1 MWPTLRLTTA
11 RRGAILASLAVLLAL
26 MLGSQ
31 QPVAQQYTPTPS
43 EAYMEHVYVTVGAR
57 DLKRYVFYA
66 CANCRVSIVFYVY
79 SGSELIDIIFRALD
93 PDGRE
98 IYPRGKVISLQ
109 WSFTAEKAGTY
120 VLEFDNTYSM
130 LTGKSIDLALAVSPP
145 PTTTTVY
152 RTMIEY
158 RTLTATEYRTLTETL
173 TVTPS
178 ILKLWENR
186 GVETKISYH
195 FQDLLASSVSS
206 MPAMNATAAASVSVN
221 MLSCDK
227 MLSEGRLLGSRG
239 V

>member
-1 MWPTLRLTTA
+1 VLRLTTA

-31 QPVAQQYTPTPS
+31 QPDAQQYTPTPTPS

-98 IYPRGKVISLQ
+98 IYPRGRVPGWLS

>member
-1 MWPTLRLTTA
+1 
-11 RRGAILASLAVLLAL
+11 
-26 MLGSQ
+26 
-31 QPVAQQYTPTPS
+31 
-43 EAYMEHVYVTVGAR
+43 MEHVYVTVGAK

-66 CANCRVSIVFYVY
+66 CANYRVSIVFYVY
-79 SGSELIDIIFRALD
+79 SGSELIDIIFRASD

-98 IYPRGKVISLQ
+98 IYPRGRVPGWLS
-109 WSFTAEKAGTY
+109 WSFTAEEAGTY
-120 VLEFDNTYSM
+120 VLEFDNTYSI
-130 LTGKSIDLALAVSPP
+130 KSIDLALAVSPP

-158 RTLTATEYRTLTETL
+158 RTLTATEYRTEYRTLTETL

-206 MPAMNATAAASVSVN
+206 MPAMSATAAASVSVN

>member
-1 MWPTLRLTTA
+1 LWPTLRLTTA
-11 RRGAILASLAVLLAL
+11 RRGAILASFVILLAL

-31 QPVAQQYTPTPS
+31 QPVAQQYTPTPTPS

-98 IYPRGKVISLQ
+98 IYPRGRVPGWLS

-120 VLEFDNTYSM
+120 VLEFDNTYSI

-158 RTLTATEYRTLTETL
+158 RTLTATEYRTEYRTLTETL

-178 ILKLWENR
+178 ILSQESILIL
-186 GVETKISYH
+186 T
-195 FQDLLASSVSS
+195 L
-206 MPAMNATAAASVSVN
+206 AAAVAFIA
-221 MLSCDK
+221 
-227 MLSEGRLLGSRG
+227 GILLTLLVRRT
-239 V
+239 

>member
-1 MWPTLRLTTA
+1 VLRLTAA
-11 RRGAILASLAVLLAL
+11 RRGAILASLVILLAL

-31 QPVAQQYTPTPS
+31 QPVAQQYTPTPTPS
-43 EAYMEHVYVTVGAR
+43 EAYMEHVYVTVGAK

-98 IYPRGKVISLQ
+98 IYPRAKVTRLS

-120 VLEFDNTYSM
+120 VLEFDNTYSI

-158 RTLTATEYRTLTETL
+158 RTLTATEYRTEYRTLTETL
-173 TVTPS
+173 TVTS
-178 ILKLWENR
+178 ILSQESILIL
-186 GVETKISYH
+186 T
-195 FQDLLASSVSS
+195 L
-206 MPAMNATAAASVSVN
+206 AAAVAFIA
-221 MLSCDK
+221 
-227 MLSEGRLLGSRG
+227 GILLTLLVRRS
-239 V
+239 